1 MAGSDGVFDNLSDAD
16 ICDIV
21 SSFGPRTKSAAIA
34 KKIVDKSRTVSLDP
48 EAVTPYSTVARGKSG
63 YNAYRDGR
71 GGKVDD
77 VSCIVVKAS

>member
-1 MAGSDGVFDNLSDAD
+1 MCN
-16 ICDIV
+16 IV
-21 SSFGPRTKSAAIA
+21 SSFGPKTKSTAIA
-34 KKIVDKSRTVSLDP
+34 KKLVEQSRKVSLDP

-63 YNAYRDGR
+63 YNAYRDGK

>member
-1 MAGSDGVFDNLSDAD
+1 MQDCTLVGMRK
-16 ICDIV
+16 
-21 SSFGPRTKSAAIA
+21 SSAIA
-34 KKIVDKSRTVSLDP
+34 KRIVERSRSVSLDP

-63 YNAYRDGR
+63 YGAYKNGR